1 MGYIP
6 ELVFFVCER
15 FNLILQTFVDGMF
28 AS

>member
-1 MGYIP
+1 MGFIP

-15 FNLILQTFVDGMF
+15 FNRILRAFVDGMF